1 MADTITKKS
10 TPKPRVNR
18 NLENFKKIVRKAIF
32 LEKGE
37 EKLFNAIPDNTWER
51 IFEANFGGKLAYA
64 QRVLL
69 KQYKEIE
76 NIDTVEMDREKK
88 KIHNLDKVTKIINKA
103 IKDKEKIIFIT
114 DFDNDGSMAQAIIN
128 EYLNVDEKA
137 KEVMELHYAQTV
149 NGNSSRGFTVDLVEK
164 IVLNR
169 GIDKDSSFTVITAD
183 NGINSIEEQR
193 KCEEMFPKM
202 KLIVTDHHEL
212 EEGMTIEEN
221 DRVTIFNPH
230 YNANEFFQK
239 YNISGASTMNTILQ
253 NLIDVRLDETEMMLK
268 RQNIR
273 NMNKIAK
280 VSNVLDYVHSH
291 PADKPEK
298 DYVVSRFLEL
308 QPLLNINNSITKL
321 ITGEVPADALEA
333 ILNKIPSL
341 DVDSIKEEAKNI
353 RLQNKNARIW
363 LKIYNDHKDM
373 ASENLPVDVNAVF
386 LQELHNLNNFIQDNK
401 DIDENFIG
409 QLRPKIFNLTA
420 DDEKL
425 PFFDELNN
433 RMVEVFER
441 VRESEKKI
449 GNELR
454 LGEVIT
460 KTRLEN
466 SVIAYA
472 DKHIL
477 SVFNRK
483 FLNKVYNDENPGFS
497 LTLDSVEKSK
507 VSGSF
512 RSLYDISE
520 IFRGKIKKDL
530 EKELGIKIETPG
542 HQRAAGFIV
551 RIDENSKTYKD
562 VKIAREKAIK
572 ENTENAKKKT
582 ASGSPVA
589 LVEVPN
595 LPVITPVTI
604 NRINEVINGSI
615 GELKLKQ
622 ATDPREY
629 ILTDMASIGFID
641 RINATVRGNVA
652 HFERITPLVK
662 LDKDTIWT
670 DSYTTEQYTME
681 DICKDRKYGYITINS
696 NFHGDTTIVPVEVI
710 RRIVESGYK
719 DYLQLNY
726 MDGGVFMTERVI
738 EEKIVQNVV
747 DLRETDSQEQW
758 IADTFSKHFTD
769 GKCKI
774 DLSRE
779 EIKDNPFFKYHD
791 FGELNFEL
799 FETMVIRVIDSNKV
813 EKLTVF
819 DVEANGFGNA
829 RLMNIGATNYVINP
843 ESGKKMGSTEF
854 LESYYV
860 TPRQE
865 AYILTKEQKAEL
877 EEISLENLESLT
889 MAQNQQVLFNT
900 DEAGNQRAFLA
911 PETNRVMIRNK
922 MRLPYE
928 QVKNHIFTSDGEVF
942 VNREI
947 KADMLAFLV
956 KEKDFK
962 TSQEITNLTGLSQ
975 KLLDQFGV
983 STAEVDKQLA
993 EYYGNEKGKIL
1004 FGAHNTPYDAKI
1016 SRANLPKF
1024 YKILRD
1030 NHIYDSALFC
1040 KDMKLAYDENLTVR
1054 FENIPGIPENV
1065 IFNHNSNSDFN
1076 IIDLIKDAE
1085 DGYFPD
1091 RTGRYLLEISDKQI
1105 YLVDKEEH
1113 DKVKVQSNSFKTLMA
1128 MKIDTQFKLDDAGES
1143 FVPNSISDDFNPI
1156 IDPKDKD
1163 YVKVL
1168 KSLDVDSSVK
1178 SRIVYSFKTN
1188 SEDKGGQKYFLVAST
1203 YDNYDSH
1210 DVEEK
1215 TKYSLVDMSDKK
1227 VKVTSLFA
1235 GNTELLNAMIVG
1247 ELPGTSI
1254 KYSVE
1259 RLSEQWMI
1267 RALNLNDE
1275 TFKINRV
1282 DLKKKKYK
1290 SLVDK
1295 SDALQYFQE
1304 SYHFDASVNKNIDKF
1319 MSYYYNHHNESFF
1332 TVDQDGNNESTQIEA
1347 FRGFIGEFLKN
1358 NKKIQQKFNDSWMY
1372 KAVLHVKEPRAGEPI
1387 TNDLVSLVNYQTNI
1401 PEKKIR
1407 TIFKEALA
1415 FKEKYKIESIIQHE
1429 LHVNGL
1435 FEGDR
1440 KGDVLFEDKLT
1451 LSLLAQRQYNSY
1463 EHNVEAGVTT
1473 FNKYQIEA
1481 RKSFDLAHLLADEI
1495 ANDSYSFR
1503 QGLTYK
1509 RTNKTPMVKNI
1520 QKRENE
1526 ALRNDYE
1533 TVIKFKLNNDV
1544 LAQDQAVYAIPIEGI
1559 EITRENIEED
1569 KQKLSFIMMSLQINN
1584 GLGAVKKKNA
1594 EIVKYMDNV
1603 LQTNFDKALVYKKE
1617 LAERYRFI
1625 DYNKKDVNIKKS
1637 IDLLIDALNQD
1648 NKISIRMTENEDG
1661 SKDYFLVGTESL
1673 DLPKE
1678 DIDFKGLGIIQSVV
1692 RNYVENHRRV
1702 TNSTFPDE
1710 ENVMNFVDRITRDRQ
1725 QTNLE
1730 IALEDDSITMTNF
1743 ESLQEDAFLKGVS
1756 SKKLNPIKTFF
1767 SKTPE
1772 LRLANEF
1779 IESQIQTAADLSPEA
1794 IAIWKAVDLK
1804 ILNDH
1809 IQSGNSIKD
1818 ISNGLHALPFEKSE
1832 NDEVNSE
1839 EAEDA
1844 PVTKKKTTKAPKKP

>member
-1 MADTITKKS
+1 MAETKTKKT
-10 TPKPRVNR
+10 TPKVRLNR
-18 NLENFKKIVRKAIF
+18 NLENFKKLVRKAIF

-37 EKLFNAIPDNTWER
+37 EQQFNAIPDTTWEK

-69 KQYKEIE
+69 KQYKDIE

-88 KIHNLDKVTKIINKA
+88 KIFNLEKVTKTINKA
-103 IKDKEKIIFIT
+103 IKDKEKIFFIT

-137 KEVMELHYAQTV
+137 KEVMELHYAQTI

-164 IVLNR
+164 IVETR
-169 GIDKDSSFTVITAD
+169 GLKKEDKFTVITAD
-183 NGINSIEEQR
+183 NGINSLEEQR
-193 KCEEMFPKM
+193 KCEAMFPNM

-221 DRVTIFNPH
+221 ERVMIFNPH

-239 YNISGASTMNTILQ
+239 YNISGASTINTVLQ
-253 NLIDVRLDETEMMLK
+253 NLIDLRLDETEILEK

-321 ITGEVPADALEA
+321 ITGEVPAEALEA
-333 ILNKIPSL
+333 ILNKIPKL
-341 DVDSIKEEAKNI
+341 DADVIKEEAKNI

-363 LKIYNDHKDM
+363 LKIYNDYKDTPTE
-373 ASENLPVDVNAVF
+373 SLPADVNAVF
-386 LQELHNLNNFIQDNK
+386 LQELHNLNNFMQDNK
-401 DIDENFIG
+401 DIDENYIG
-409 QLRPKIFNLTA
+409 QMRPKIFNLTA

-425 PFFDELNN
+425 PFFDELNS
-433 RMVEVFER
+433 RMIEVFER

-449 GNELR
+449 GAELR
-454 LGEVIT
+454 NGEVVT
-460 KTRLEN
+460 KSRLAN

-497 LTLDSVEKSK
+497 LTLDSVDKNK

-512 RSLYDISE
+512 RSLYDISD
-520 IFRGKIKKDL
+520 IFRGKIKQNL
-530 EKELGIKIETPG
+530 EKELGVKIETPG
-542 HQRAAGFIV
+542 HQRAAGFI
-551 RIDENSKTYKD
+551 ITAKD
-562 VKIAREKAIK
+562 VVKSKQVKDGKNADGTDKYKTVK
-572 ENTENAKKKT
+572 ETVKT
-582 ASGSPVA
+582 T
-589 LVEVPN
+589 
-595 LPVITPVTI
+595 ITPATI
-604 NRINEVINGSI
+604 NRVNEVINESI

-622 ATDPREY
+622 TASTQDY

-652 HFERITPLVK
+652 HFERITPLIK
-662 LDKDTIWT
+662 LGKDTIWT

-681 DICKDRKYGYITINS
+681 QICKDRKYGYITINA
-696 NFHGDTTIVPVEVI
+696 NFHGDTTIVPVEVV
-710 RRIVESGYK
+710 RRIVENDYK

-726 MDGGVFMTERVI
+726 MDGGIFMTERVI
-738 EEKIVQNVV
+738 EEGIVKNVV
-747 DLRETDSQEQW
+747 DLRNKDSQEKW
-758 IADTFSKHFTD
+758 IDETFSKHFSD

-774 DLSRE
+774 ELSRE

-799 FETMVIRVIDSNKV
+799 FETMVIRLIDSNKV
-813 EKLTVF
+813 DKLTVF

-829 RLMNIGATNYVINP
+829 RLMNIGATNYVINSQ
-843 ESGKKMGSTEF
+843 SGQKMDSTEF
-854 LESYYV
+854 LERYFV

-865 AYILTKEQKAEL
+865 AYILKPDEVKQLK
-877 EEISLENLESLT
+877 EISLDELEQLS
-889 MAQNQQVLFNT
+889 MAQSQQVLFNT
-900 DEAGNQRAFLA
+900 DEEGNQRAFLA
-911 PETNRVMIRNK
+911 PEDNRVMIRNK
-922 MRLPYE
+922 LRLPYE
-928 QVKNHIFTSDGEVF
+928 QVKNHIFTSDGEVLF
-942 VNREI
+942 NREI

-962 TSQEITNLTGLSQ
+962 TSQEITNLTGISQ
-975 KLLDQFGV
+975 NLLDKYGI
-983 STAEVDKQLA
+983 STSEVDKQLA

-1040 KDMKLAYDENLTVR
+1040 KDMKLAYDESLTVR
-1054 FENIPGIPENV
+1054 FEKVPGIPENV
-1065 IFNHNSNSDFN
+1065 IFNHNPNSDFN
-1076 IIDLIKDAE
+1076 IVDLIKDGQ

-1091 RTGRYLLEISDKQI
+1091 RTGRYLLEITENQI
-1105 YLVDKEEH
+1105 FLVDKEEH
-1113 DKVKVQSNSFKTLMA
+1113 DKVKVQSNSYNSLMA
-1128 MKIDTQFKLDDAGES
+1128 LKIEEKFKLSEEGDQFIPKD
-1143 FVPNSISDDFNPI
+1143 ISADFSPI

-1168 KSLDVDSSVK
+1168 KALDPETTVK
-1178 SRIVYSFKTN
+1178 DRIVYAFNTN
-1188 SEDKGGQKYFLVAST
+1188 NLDDKKGKKLFLVATT
-1203 YDNYDSH
+1203 YEDYSFS

-1215 TKYSLVDMSDKK
+1215 TKYTLVDLTDKK
-1227 VKVTSLFA
+1227 ANVASLFS
-1235 GNTELLNAMIVG
+1235 GNAELLNAMKISQ
-1247 ELPGTSI
+1247 LPGTSI

-1259 RLSEQWMI
+1259 KLSEQWMI
-1267 RALNLNDE
+1267 RALALNDE
-1275 TFKINRV
+1275 TFKINKV
-1282 DLKKKKYK
+1282 DLKKRKYK

-1295 SDALQYFQE
+1295 ADALQYFQE
-1304 SYHFDASVNKNIDKF
+1304 SYHFDSSVDKNINKF
-1319 MSYYYNHHNESFF
+1319 MSYHYHHYDKSFF
-1332 TVDQDGNNESTQIEA
+1332 SVDSAGNNDSSQIDA
-1347 FRGFIGEFLKN
+1347 FRDFVNEFLKN

-1372 KAVLHVKEPRAGEPI
+1372 KAVLSVKEPRRGEPI
-1387 TNDLVSLVNYQTNI
+1387 TNDLVSLVQYQTNI

-1415 FKEKYKIESIIQHE
+1415 FKEKHGIENVIQHE

-1435 FEGDR
+1435 FEGDK

-1463 EHNVEAGVTT
+1463 EHNIDSAVQT

-1481 RKSFDLAHLLADEI
+1481 RKSFDLAHLLSDEI

-1503 QGLTYK
+1503 QGLTYD
-1509 RTNKTPMVKNI
+1509 RGNKAPMVKNI
-1520 QKRENE
+1520 QRREKE
-1526 ALRNDYE
+1526 SLRNE
-1533 TVIKFKLNNDV
+1533 FENVIKFKLNNDV
-1544 LAQDQAVYAIPIEGI
+1544 LAQDQAVYAIPHEGI

-1569 KQKLSFIMMSLQINN
+1569 KKKLSFIMMTLQIKN
-1584 GLGAVKKKNA
+1584 GLGSVEKKDPG
-1594 EIVKYMDNV
+1594 IVKYMNNV
-1603 LQTNFDKALVYKKE
+1603 LESNLEQSLEYKRE
-1617 LAERYRFI
+1617 LAQRYRYI

-1637 IDLLIDALNQD
+1637 IDLLIDALNGE
-1648 NKISIRMTENEDG
+1648 NNISIRVTTDEDTG
-1661 SKDYFLVGTESL
+1661 NKNYFLVGTENL
-1673 DLPKE
+1673 DLPKD
-1678 DIDFKGLGIIQSVV
+1678 DIDSKGLEIIQTVV

-1710 ENVMNFVDRITRDRQ
+1710 ENVMNFVDRITRDRE
-1725 QTNLE
+1725 QTRLE
-1730 IALEDDSITMTNF
+1730 AALEDEDIKISNLDK
-1743 ESLQEDAFLKGVS
+1743 LQEDAFLAKVS
-1756 SKKLNPIKTFF
+1756 TKKLNPIKTFF

-1779 IESQIQTAADLSPEA
+1779 IETQIKNAEELTPEA
-1794 IAIWKAVDLK
+1794 IAAWKSVDLK
-1804 ILNDH
+1804 ILDAH
-1809 IQSGNSIKD
+1809 IKAGNSIQD
-1818 ISNGLHALPFEKSE
+1818 ISNGIELKSLDNEEKPAESA
-1832 NDEVNSE
+1832 
-1839 EAEDA
+1839 EAETTEDT
-1844 PVTKKKTTKAPKKP
+1844 PKKKTSRKPK